1 MFFLRPVLRANLFAM
16 IVIILMGFGS
26 MLVGIAMSILQ
37 LPMEYSVIVT
47 EVLFLVIPA
56 IIYLIAAKLP
66 VKKTLK
72 LNTLSLPAIMICLL
86 IGILL
91 YPMSLFLGT
100 LAQLFFHNYLQDA
113 VLTMQ
118 SMPLWAFILTIA
130 VTPAICEELA
140 MRGVVFS
147 GYGRINMKKAAL
159 MNGLL
164 FGILHLNFQQFFY
177 AFLIGVI
184 LAYMVDSTRSL
195 YSSML
200 AHFACNGV
208 SALISYFALKLM
220 TSNPGGEIEN
230 ITSLPTAAIIISL
243 IVQFIIFAVCLT
255 AIIFLIKLLYSIT
268 RNRMR
273 EGVPALDSERISD
286 MEEAVPVEEMARERV
301 FNWPVY
307 VTLAVFAIFTV
318 LLEVSN
324 RLIG

>member
-1 MFFLRPVLRANLFAM
+1 MKPVLRANLFAM
-16 IVIILMGFGS
+16 IVVILMAFGS
-26 MLVGIAMSILQ
+26 MIVAIAMNILQ
-37 LPMEYSVIVT
+37 LPAEYSVIVT

-56 IIYLIAAKLP
+56 IIFLISAKLP
-66 VKKTLK
+66 VKITLK
-72 LNTLSLPAIMICLL
+72 LNALNFPAIMISLL

-113 VLTMQ
+113 VITMQ
-118 SMPLWAFILTIA
+118 SMPLWAFIVTIA

-147 GYGRINMKKAAL
+147 GYGKINMKKAAL
-159 MNGLL
+159 MNGFL
-164 FGILHLNFQQFFY
+164 FGILHMNFQQFFY

-184 LAYMVDSTRSL
+184 LTYMVDATKSL
-195 YSSML
+195 YSSMI

-208 SALISYFALKLM
+208 SALITYFALKVIAN
-220 TSNPGGEIEN
+220 NPGGEIEN

-243 IVQFIIFAVCLT
+243 IVQFIIFVVCLT

-268 RNRMR
+268 RNRMKD
-273 EGVPALDSERISD
+273 VLVYVDSDRISGI
-286 MEEAVPVEEMARERV
+286 EAVEPVEDLVKERV

-307 VTLAVFAIFTV
+307 VTVVIFAIFIV
-318 LLEVSN
+318 LLEISN
-324 RLIG
+324 RLTV